1 MQSVAPSFRTTA
13 APSHT
18 RISELD
24 GVRGIAILLVLGFH
38 FIPATGP
45 LHFLAFLFQI
55 GWTGVDLFF
64 VLSGYLITGILLDS
78 VGRPSYYRNFIVR
91 RTLRIFPAYFLSLAI
106 CAILT
111 YYPGPV
117 RWKDFFSAGGW
128 WYVSYL
134 GNIQVTLQNA
144 WPALYLLTP
153 LWSLQI
159 EEQFYLTFPFIVK
172 AAKRKSLAVI
182 LFASVIFA
190 LVLRLVLAVAAP
202 KFLFGAYV
210 LMPCRMD
217 ALAMGGLIAI
227 AKRDAPE
234 WLTRRW
240 IPRATALSALIF
252 VLICAIWNPSPW
264 SAPMRTIGYT
274 ALDVACTGLLVMLI
288 GTRRPSLVA
297 FCRTRALVWIGTIS
311 YGLYLLHVPAAVFER
326 RLLQHVVRVVPNG
339 SADLLFSTIAG
350 IAAAAISWWLFESPI
365 LKLKDRFTVRATPA
379 HPKQAQ
385 A

>member
-1 MQSVAPSFRTTA
+1 MQSLATSPKSAATPS
-13 APSHT
+13 SHN
-18 RISELD
+18 RVSELD

-91 RTLRIFPAYFLSLAI
+91 RTLRIFPVYFLSLAI

-111 YYPGPV
+111 YWPGPI

-134 GNIQVTLQNA
+134 GNFQVAVQNG

-159 EEQFYLTFPFIVK
+159 EEQFYLSFPFIVK
-172 AAKRKSLAVI
+172 AAKRKTLAMI
-182 LFASVIFA
+182 LFGSVLGALALRTALALAMPKTIFA
-190 LVLRLVLAVAAP
+190 
-202 KFLFGAYV
+202 AYV

-227 AKRDAPE
+227 ARREAPE
-234 WLTRRW
+234 WLNRSW
-240 IPRATALSALIF
+240 IPWATGLCAGVF
-252 VLICAIWNPSPW
+252 VLICAIWKPSPW
-264 SAPMRTIGYT
+264 SVAMRTVGYT
-274 ALDVACTGLLVMLI
+274 ALDLACAGVLVMLI
-288 GTRRPSLVA
+288 AMKQRRLVA
-297 FCRTRALVWIGTIS
+297 LCRLRILVWIGTIS
-311 YGLYLLHVPAAVFER
+311 YGLYLLHVPAANVER
-326 RLLQHVVRVVPNG
+326 RLLPNIVKLAPNG
-339 SADLLFSTIAG
+339 SAELLASVAAG
-350 IAAAAISWWLFESPI
+350 IAAAAFSWWLFESPI
-365 LKLKDRFTVRATPA
+365 LRLKERFTVRT
-379 HPKQAQ
+379 
-385 A
+385 